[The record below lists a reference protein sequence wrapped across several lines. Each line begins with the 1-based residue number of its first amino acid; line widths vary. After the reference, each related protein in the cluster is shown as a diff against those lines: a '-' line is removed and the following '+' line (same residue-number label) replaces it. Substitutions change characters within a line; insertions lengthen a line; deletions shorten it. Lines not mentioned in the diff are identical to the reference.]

1 MKNYKLQ
8 KELDN
13 YILNPRDGMVNFKL
27 ANEYFSIG
35 QYAGAMSYYLRCA
48 EISNDK
54 DLVYESLLN
63 SWTCMKNVEGRPIFE
78 RGQLMTTIA
87 QSPDR
92 PEAYYFICNWLEIH
106 GNKSFNSNEE
116 KFHQMYLYA
125 CIGINNIENHK
136 EFLYFKEYPGYY
148 GLMFYKGFA
157 AWQIGKLKE
166 SEEIFIDL
174 YNNHKLDKDF
184 KQYVYNNIKNL
195 NIEHKIVVKNN
206 KKNIKSVNKYWSI
219 TDWPTMEITTTIPK
233 KGCVVDCVFCPQ
245 RTLQKVWDSKHFTTH
260 KERTMS
266 MEQFKTAIDKLPT
279 EVRITFSGFI
289 EPYMNKHCSDMMVY
303 AHEQGHRVSV
313 FTTAV
318 GMKLEDVEKIKHIPF
333 CGGPNGGFTLHL
345 PDQERRAKHPVT
357 DKYIKVVEALKNANI
372 SNFMVMAMG
381 TTHNKVTHL
390 YPDYEVNKYKMWHRA
405 GNLVGEAQLKPELTE
420 VMNEVETVFRNDKRT
435 CGCIEDLYHN
445 ILLPNGDVSLCCMD
459 YNLEEILG
467 NLYTQEYDD
476 IMPKKNTTYDMCS
489 RCENG
494 VIPSNESC
502 QIGEE
507 IPDDSEFDDE
517 KWRRILPY
525 IGKDYTT
532 AVETGTYLGAT
543 TKYLATQFNRV
554 HTIELDEGLF
564 KEVEKSFK
572 NNKNIKCHLG
582 DSSTVLREKIIDEL
596 NNSEYDKK
604 VFFFLDAHWSGD
616 DNVDWENSKWKGAY
630 SYARGKNTAH
640 RGNTSLPN
648 AVEQVPLEEEIM
660 HIYNNFK
667 NECLICVDDWDKID
681 KDGIGKKNA
690 EFVGEDWS
698 NINFNIIKDKIKD
711 RLVGNPFMIDNYKLM
726 IKLKAK

>member
-8 KELDN
+8 NKLEN
-13 YILNPRDGMVNFKL
+13 YILSPRDELNNFKL
-27 ANEYFSIG
+27 ANEYFDVG
-35 QYAGAMSYYLRCA
+35 QYAAAMSYYLRCA
-48 EISNDK
+48 ELSNNG
-54 DLVYESLLN
+54 DLVYESLLQ
-63 SWTCMKNVEGRPIFE
+63 SWACMKNVKNREIFE
-78 RGQLMTTIA
+78 RGQLLTTIS
-87 QSPDR
+87 QSPTR
-92 PEAYYFICNWLEIH
+92 PEAYYFMCNWLEIH
-106 GNKSFNSNEE
+106 GSGSFNSHEE

-125 CIGINNIENHK
+125 CIGISNFENNK
-136 EFLYFKEYPGYY
+136 DFLHFKEYPGYY
-148 GLMFYKGFA
+148 GLLFYKGFA
-157 AWQIGKLKE
+157 GWQIGKLKE
-166 SEEIFIDL
+166 SENIFIDL
-174 YNNHKLDKDF
+174 YNNHDLDNNF
-184 KQYVYNNIKNL
+184 KQYVHNNIINL
-195 NIEHKIVVKNN
+195 NISHRIKKNNN

-219 TDWPTMEITTTIPK
+219 TEWPTMEITTTIPK

-266 MEQFKTAIDKLPT
+266 MEQFKLAIDKLPT

-303 AHEQGHRVSV
+303 AHEQGHRISV

-318 GMKLEDVEKIKHIPF
+318 GMTLKDVEKIKHIPF

-345 PDQERRAKHPVT
+345 PDEEKRAKHPVT
-357 DKYIKVVEALKNANI
+357 EKYIKVVEALKNANI

-381 TTHNKVTHL
+381 TAHNKVTHL
-390 YPDYEVNKYKMWHRA
+390 YPDNEVNKYTMWHRA

-420 VMNEVETVFRNDKRT
+420 VMDEVKTVFRNDKRT

-494 VIPSNESC
+494 IIPTNTNENS
-502 QIGEE
+502 EV
-507 IPDDSEFDDE
+507 PSDSEFDDE

-543 TKYLATQFNRV
+543 TKYLITQFNKV
-554 HTIELDEGLF
+554 HTIELDEGLYN
-564 KEVEKSFK
+564 VVSKSFK
-572 NNKNIKCHLG
+572 NNPNIECYLG
-582 DSSTVLREKIIDEL
+582 DSANVLKNHLINKLNTSTE
-596 NNSEYDKK
+596 DKK

-616 DNVDWENSKWKGAY
+616 DNVDWENSKWKGAN
-630 SYARGKNTAH
+630 SWERGKNTAH
-640 RGNTSLPN
+640 RGEDNVMPT
-648 AVEQVPLEEEIM
+648 AIEQVPLEEEIM
-660 HIYNNFK
+660 HIYNNFE
-667 NECLICVDDWDKID
+667 NECLICVDDWDKIGI
-681 KDGIGKKNA
+681 DGIGKKNA

-698 NINFNIIKDKIKD
+698 NINFNNIKDKIKD
-711 RLVGNPFMIDNYKLM
+711 RLVGDPFMIDEYKM
-726 IKLKAK
+726 VIKFKNK

>member
-27 ANEYFSIG
+27 ANEYFNIG

-48 EISNDK
+48 EISGD
-54 DLVYESLLN
+54 DELVYESLLN
-63 SWTCMKNVEGRPIFE
+63 SWACMKNVKGRPIFE

-87 QSPDR
+87 QSPNR

-106 GNKSFNSNEE
+106 GDKSFNSNEE

-125 CIGINNIENHK
+125 CIGISNTENHK
-136 EFLYFKEYPGYY
+136 DFLYFKEYPGYF
-148 GLMFYKGFA
+148 GLLFYKGFA

-166 SEEIFIDL
+166 SEDIFINL
-174 YNNHKLDKDF
+174 YNNHNLNKDF

-195 NIEHKIVVKNN
+195 NIEHRIVKKNN
-206 KKNIKSVNKYWSI
+206 KKNIKSVNKHWSI

-266 MEQFKTAIDKLPT
+266 MEQFKMAIDKLPT

-289 EPYMNKHCSDMMVY
+289 EPYMNKHCSDMMLY
-303 AHEQGHRVSV
+303 AHEQGHRISV

-318 GMKLEDVEKIKHIPF
+318 GMTLDDVEKIKHIPF

-345 PDQERRAKHPVT
+345 PDEEKRAKHPVT
-357 DKYIKVVEALKNANI
+357 ERYVKVVEALKNANI

-381 TTHNKVTHL
+381 TTHSKVTHL

-420 VMNEVETVFRNDKRT
+420 VMNEVETIFRNDKRT

-494 VIPSNESC
+494 VIPSDKSC
-502 QIGEE
+502 NIGEE
-507 IPDDSEFDDE
+507 IPEDSEFDDE

-525 IGKDYTT
+525 IGEDYTT

-543 TKYLATQFNRV
+543 TKYLATQFNKV

-564 KEVEKSFK
+564 NEVEKSFK

-582 DSSTVLREKIIDEL
+582 DSSTILREKIIDEL

-640 RGNTSLPN
+640 RGNTLLPT
-648 AVEQVPLEEEIM
+648 AVEQVPLEEEII
-660 HIYNNFK
+660 HIYNNFQ
-667 NECLICVDDWDKID
+667 NECLICVDDWDKIG

-711 RLVGNPFMIDNYKLM
+711 RLIGDPFMIDNYKLI
-726 IKLKAK
+726 IKLKAQ

>member
-54 DLVYESLLN
+54 ELVYESLLN
-63 SWTCMKNVEGRPIFE
+63 SWACMKNVEGRPIFE

-106 GNKSFNSNEE
+106 GDISFNSNEE

-195 NIEHKIVVKNN
+195 NIENKIVVKNN
-206 KKNIKSVNKYWSI
+206 KKDIKSVNKYWNI

-266 MEQFKTAIDKLPT
+266 MEQFKIAIDKLPT

-420 VMNEVETVFRNDKRT
+420 VMNEVETVFRNDERT

-494 VIPSNESC
+494 VIPSDESC

-640 RGNTSLPN
+640 RGNTSSPN

>member
-54 DLVYESLLN
+54 ELVYESLLN
-63 SWTCMKNVEGRPIFE
+63 SWACMKNVEGRPIFE

-106 GNKSFNSNEE
+106 GDISFNSNEE

-136 EFLYFKEYPGYY
+136 EFLYFKEYPGYF
-148 GLMFYKGFA
+148 GLLFYKGFA

-166 SEEIFIDL
+166 SEDIFIDL
-174 YNNHKLDKDF
+174 YNNHNLNKDF

-195 NIEHKIVVKNN
+195 NIEHKIVKKNN

-266 MEQFKTAIDKLPT
+266 MEQFKMAIDKLPT

-303 AHEQGHRVSV
+303 AHEQGHRISV

-318 GMKLEDVEKIKHIPF
+318 GMTLEDVEKIKHIPF

-345 PDQERRAKHPVT
+345 PDQEKRAKHPVT
-357 DKYIKVVEALKNANI
+357 EKYIKVVEALKHANI
-372 SNFMVMAMG
+372 SNFMVMSMG
-381 TTHNKVTHL
+381 TTHDKVTHL
-390 YPDYEVNKYKMWHRA
+390 YPDYEVNKYTMWHRA
-405 GNLVGEAQLKPELTE
+405 GNLVGEAQIKPELTE
-420 VMNEVETVFRNDKRT
+420 VMNEVQTIFRNDKRT

-494 VIPSNESC
+494 VIPSDENC
-502 QIGEE
+502 KIGNE
-507 IPDDSEFDDE
+507 IPDDSEFNDE

-532 AVETGTYLGAT
+532 AVETGTYLGST

-564 KEVEKSFK
+564 NEVEKSFK

-596 NNSEYDKK
+596 NNSEDDKK

-640 RGNTSLPN
+640 RGNTSSPN

-667 NECLICVDDWDKID
+667 NECLICVDDWDKIG
-681 KDGIGKKNA
+681 KDGVGKKNA

-698 NINFNIIKDKIKD
+698 NINFNTIKDKIKD
-711 RLVGNPFMIDNYKLM
+711 RLIGNPFMIDNYKLI